1 MLELEKKDDTW
12 MVKVSFVD
20 KRFKD
25 KWVRRDVVR
34 LVAPTE
40 LIDLY
45 LDTPRF
51 PNPPGYPP

>member
-1 MLELEKKDDTW
+1 

-34 LVAPTE
+34 MVAPTE
-40 LIDLY
+40 LVELY
-45 LDTPRF
+45 LNTPSF
-51 PNPPGYPP
+51 PNPPGYPPEGWP